1 MSNYSL
7 IDIASKFKSGLL
19 AKATDGEYSNK
30 EFREDLDKLLS
41 DKQIEKMVPSFIRI
55 CHTSDDFRRSI
66 QAKFSRYAERRNFI
80 ETEL

>member
-1 MSNYSL
+1 MMPLQSFRINKKEEGSDEMSNYSL

-41 DKQIEKMVPSFIRI
+41 DK
-55 CHTSDDFRRSI
+55 
-66 QAKFSRYAERRNFI
+66 
-80 ETEL
+80 